1 MAKAGKRSNGETY
14 YNSTRAK
21 RSKPSN
27 SNRQPAQMG
36 DVPDPEEEL
45 GHSTSVQ
52 FLAAAKEPAKRSHT
66 AVSDLKNIV
75 EEETKR
81 LAKLLEQ
88 KAFGVTKRD
97 SELKD
102 TLIKVIHDAQ
112 RDRTEIDEEGVD
124 PSSTSKP
131 TACAIYQSAKSNIAS
146 SRGLLGHYERASQ
159 QVASGQRVPMMESGW
174 EKDILTLQRILN
186 QQGEKIK
193 SEVHQILNEDSES
206 SKEQFKCNMSDL
218 DTDLWN
224 RFAVGEAKEKI
235 VEALDGRREDTWAVV
250 AKNAQ
255 RGVRRTVK
263 NLPEDGE

>member
-1 MAKAGKRSNGETY
+1 MLNE
-14 YNSTRAK
+14 STQIQAR
-21 RSKPSN
+21 
-27 SNRQPAQMG
+27 
-36 DVPDPEEEL
+36 E
-45 GHSTSVQ
+45 
-52 FLAAAKEPAKRSHT
+52 FLAAAKEPAKRSHA

-75 EEETKR
+75 EEEKKR

-88 KAFGVTKRD
+88 KAFGVYARYVSTGWMTPSNLSSSTKRD

-112 RDRTEIDEEGVD
+112 RDRTDIDEEGVD

-174 EKDILTLQRILN
+174 EKDLQTLQRILN